1 MSPPYRPQHTFL
13 SSWKW
18 KPFTKDPWAPLPSSA
33 ADDEHL
39 FREEASLKKTLPRT
53 IRAHATSSWPWI
65 ISTLIFAFLSGFLL
79 MILLKS
85 SFAQPPAYRSWR
97 HTDLEPA
104 RQSIQEHEM
113 RFDGALSYNASGNL
127 VIESAPDREK
137 WIGQPTPEMDKL
149 WDRVESGSIV
159 MLEGSEANMVRDR
172 TALFD
177 GYWLTGLD
185 VIHQMHCLN
194 KIRKALYPDYYQP
207 EQSVATEQLHLEHCF
222 DYIRQAIMC
231 NADLTPVTLTW
242 YSSAQTFGPDFRTTH
257 MCRDFEALLEWS
269 LARTSAAIKGRGSG
283 MEVAKDSQLVIPGSL
298 QESNVLGHGGH

>member
-18 KPFTKDPWAPLPSSA
+18 KPFTKDPWAPVPSSA

-39 FREEASLKKTLPRT
+39 FGEEASLKKTLPRT

-97 HTDLEPA
+97 YTDLGKFPLSSTPLYQENVHLSREQPTQTHNSQTIIEPA
-104 RQSIQEHEM
+104 RKSIQEHEM

-149 WDRVESGSIV
+149 WDRVESGKHR
-159 MLEGSEANMVRDR
+159 LLR
-172 TALFD
+172 TQ
-177 GYWLTGLD
+177 GQ
-185 VIHQMHCLN
+185 I
-194 KIRKALYPDYYQP
+194 IRGD
-207 EQSVATEQLHLEHCF
+207 T
-222 DYIRQAIMC
+222 
-231 NADLTPVTLTW
+231 
-242 YSSAQTFGPDFRTTH
+242 
-257 MCRDFEALLEWS
+257 
-269 LARTSAAIKGRGSG
+269 
-283 MEVAKDSQLVIPGSL
+283 
-298 QESNVLGHGGH
+298 